1 MLIFKYG
8 TNSILDCVAF
18 GKYPI
23 ELWSLKYKEHFKSTS
38 PYQEKKLTLR
48 CNNPMDL
55 ERIIIKLLD
64 KKKFPTID
72 KQRRKF
78 FLSDGKTK
86 EMIKKIINFIEF

>member
-1 MLIFKYG
+1 MIHNLKLKPIFLLS
-8 TNSILDCVAF
+8 T
-18 GKYPI
+18 KYPI
-23 ELWSLKYKEHFKSTS
+23 ELWSLKHKEHFKIS
-38 PYQEKKLTLR
+38 PYQERKLTLK